1 MDLVKLVSDLCGIID
16 AQNEIIEAQ
25 AEELAQHCTVTRAEN
40 ISALRRKYAE
50 TMGAPVSN
58 TGEV

>member
-1 MDLVKLVSDLCGIID
+1 MDYVKLVSDLCGIID

-25 AEELAQHCTVTRAEN
+25 AKELAQHCAVTRTEN

-50 TMGAPVSN
+50 TMGAPVNN